1 MAQKVEIEIVAK
13 DKTGGAVKSVT
24 ANFQKLREVGEKITG
39 IGSRLTGAFTAPII
53 GLGALIAQN
62 EKLQASL
69 KPIQDAFSG
78 IIAQLAEA
86 LIPVIKELTP
96 SIIAFAN
103 SISGVVKQ
111 FAALDTDQKKTILTW
126 VALAA
131 ALGPVLM
138 MFGQFLWLIGTA
150 GPMLATFA
158 IGVWAA
164 VGPFVALA
172 AAIYAVIKLV
182 QMNEFKQLA
191 ALFYGAVGTAVTG
204 DVTRGRLATQNAYNA
219 MGGPGD
225 TSTGDMVR
233 GLITG
238 PAKTQGGSTVNLT
251 YAPAVSTA
259 SSYEAQ
265 QVLIPIINQ
274 ALRQSGGR

>member
-1 MAQKVEIEIVAK
+1 MAEKVEIEITAK
-13 DKTGGAVKSVT
+13 DKTGAALSSVT
-24 ANFQKLREVGEKITG
+24 KKFDAIKQMGEKITG
-39 IGSRLTGAFTAPII
+39 IGTRLAGAFTAPII
-53 GLGALIAQN
+53 GLAALIGQN

-69 KPIQDAFSG
+69 KPIQDAFG
-78 IIAQLAEA
+78 AIIAQLAEA

-96 SIIAFAN
+96 TIIAFAQT
-103 SISGVVKQ
+103 IGDVVKQ
-111 FAALDTDQKKTILTW
+111 FAALDVDQKKTILTW

-150 GPMLATFA
+150 GPMLAGLA
-158 IGVWAA
+158 VGVWAA

-225 TSTGDMVR
+225 TGTGDMVR

-238 PAKTQGGSTVNLT
+238 PARAQAGQVVNFN
-251 YAPAVSTA
+251 YAPTISTA
-259 SSYEAQ
+259 SQYEAQ
-265 QVLIPIINQ
+265 QALKPMIEQV
-274 ALRQSGGR
+274 LRQGNGR